1 MKNRTVIAILAVAAA
16 LAAYILLF
24 ERDTMTTDERESR
37 SDRAFVEFR
46 REQVDRIELKS
57 SSGRTLELERVSR
70 AEEGEERWT
79 LSSGERRL
87 DADTTA
93 VRSLLSAI
101 DFLLVDRTV
110 REPGAARSTR
120 FGLEQ
125 PRLDAE
131 FTARGETT
139 SFRIG
144 GEAEGGDVYLA
155 LEGRDDEIYAVEAEF
170 LESMDKTFDE
180 LRDKDLVEPDLSDAL
195 AIEVERAEGK
205 TSLRRADRD
214 SPWRVRLDGT
224 PVLADAGQAG
234 ELLRK
239 LDGLR
244 AESFVADG
252 ADEAELGEWGLGDS
266 ARRVALELSGEK
278 SVAVRFGSPCE
289 EPTGS
294 VHVYLEGTRTV
305 ACAASEAIDVIDRPA
320 GRLAEK
326 RIAVFDKE
334 EVRRIELAAGD
345 RSLAIVHDE
354 EGEGWHREG
363 DAEETGLDAEAVES
377 LLDALGETRAD
388 AVLVGEERLAEL
400 GEPEAR
406 ATLELAAGQGSLE
419 LEVYRGEEGQAQR
432 VRRGE
437 EKAVLLVAGGLV
449 ERLRP
454 DPLRYRERE
463 LELGSASDATRIEVV
478 GSAEWSA
485 EKKDGQWRVVAPIEL
500 DADSA
505 AVRSAARKLARLEAE
520 RFAAASAAPE
530 HGLDDPYLT
539 ATATFVEEQRDEEQ
553 LDRTEESARTLEI
566 GAPAG
571 EGGARYARLAGGDGA
586 VFVLAAETIETL
598 LSPPLARD
606 LVQVEAAEVERIELA
621 RGDRTLAATRAGDSW
636 KAAEGGPPLDAEAL
650 ERAVTDVGSAKA
662 IRTAA
667 IGKRSAEELGEPRLE
682 LRLWTRGDLPD
693 GEPTVLVF
701 GKRSDDPAE
710 EGRLAR
716 RSGIDATFVYPDRI
730 AEELLELTE
739 TEKAPADAGAADM
752 P

>member
-1 MKNRTVIAILAVAAA
+1 MKNRTAIAILAVAAA
-16 LAAYILLF
+16 MAAYILLF
-24 ERDTMTTDERESR
+24 ERETMTTDELESR
-37 SDRAFVEFR
+37 SDRVFVELR
-46 REQVDRIELKS
+46 REQVDRIELKG
-57 SSGRTLELERVSR
+57 SSGRTFELERLSR

-79 LSSGERRL
+79 LSAGERRL

-110 REPGAARSTR
+110 REPGAARSAR
-120 FGLEQ
+120 FGLKE
-125 PRLDAE
+125 PRLEAE

-170 LESMDKTFDE
+170 LDSMDKTFDE
-180 LRDKDLVEPDLSDAL
+180 LRDKDLVEPNLSDAL
-195 AIEVERAEGK
+195 AIEVERADGK
-205 TSLRRADRD
+205 TSLRREDRD
-214 SPWRVRLDGT
+214 SSWRVRLDGT
-224 PVLADAGQAG
+224 PVLADADQAG
-234 ELLRK
+234 RLLRA
-239 LDGLR
+239 LDSLR

-252 ADEAELGEWGLGDS
+252 AEEGELKKWGLGDS
-266 ARRVALELSGEK
+266 ARRVSLELSEEEG
-278 SVAVRFGSPCE
+278 VAVRFGSACE
-289 EPTGS
+289 DPKGS
-294 VHVYLEGTRTV
+294 MHVHVEGTRTV
-305 ACAASEAIDVIDRPA
+305 ACAESDAVDLIDRPA

-326 RIAVFDKE
+326 RIAVFRQED
-334 EVRRIELAAGD
+334 VRRVELAADD
-345 RSLAIVHDE
+345 RSLAIVRDE
-354 EGEGWHREG
+354 EGEGWRREG
-363 DAEETGLDAEAVES
+363 DSEQTGLDAEAVES

-406 ATLELAAGQGSLE
+406 ATLELAAGEKPLE
-419 LEVYRGEEGQAQR
+419 LEVYRGEKGEAQR
-432 VRRGE
+432 ARRGE
-437 EKAVLLVAGGLV
+437 EQAVLVVAGGLI

-463 LELGSASDATRIEVV
+463 LELGSASDAIRIEVG
-478 GSAEWSA
+478 GSLEWSA

-520 RFAAASAAPE
+520 RFVAASAGPE

-539 ATATFVEEQRDEEQ
+539 ATATFVEEKRDEEQ
-553 LDRTEESARTLEI
+553 LDRTEKSSKTLEI

-586 VFVLAAETIETL
+586 VLVLAAETVEAL

-606 LVQVEAAEVERIELA
+606 LPQVEAAEVKKIELV
-621 RGDRTLAATRAGDSW
+621 RGDEILTATRFGDSW
-636 KAAEGGPPLDAEAL
+636 KAGRGGPSLDAAAL

-662 IRTAA
+662 IRAAA
-667 IGKRSAEELGEPRLE
+667 IGEGSAEELGEIRLE
-682 LRLWTRGDLPD
+682 LRLWTRDDLPD
-693 GEPTVLVF
+693 GEPAVLSF

-739 TEKAPADAGAADM
+739 AEKAPADAGAADM